1 MVKGIYKITNNR
13 SGEVYIGQST
23 DIESRKNTHFKELEQ
38 RKHHNS
44 GMQNDYSSGDSFSFE
59 ILLEMPNA
67 TREELHDKEKY
78 YISKYNS
85 FWKGYNQTPGGEMD
99 KYKGRYK
106 YGGRRLPKNE
116 YRTPMEYK
124 IPPNTN
130 DKSLELEKNKSR
142 ITNLKIILTGSV
154 VVTIIS
160 LIVYFWQI
168 YLFGEFYTLNGLFAV
183 ISASITIIFS
193 IELISKKSHVNK
205 LAYDIK
211 ENEMI
216 SERNNEINRLIG
228 ILNENS
234 MYLENEII
242 ERVVSLSSDKKQI
255 FCRTYNIQNTNEN
268 IIKFIA
274 KTKWIGIPL
283 NHPYSE
289 IVNINNISKD
299 KIGLIQTLNA
309 LAYKLPDPNYY
320 YFCLSRNIPEQYIHN
335 VLIRDNYICQKCG
348 KNLLE
353 YETYEELTRDNDY
366 VQLIKPLEEGGTI
379 IEDNLITACK
389 QSCDNHYIP
398 SKDIIEIK
406 NTPSPNSNQNLTRI
420 ERNGVSFKFPDYY
433 LVDKIP
439 ENCRECIVSLT
450 KDDGKCNILIEMD
463 EELKHIA
470 SNYLRYTEELT
481 KKRNSLN
488 IFTYHMLDPSSRYVN
503 ELYNF
508 CDIQRI
514 EFIKSTEIWNT
525 LKYRKRY
532 CFIATY
538 NDSEGNS
545 NKKKIIKSIIF
556 FDLNH
561 LAPIKITLNSPLD
574 EKYNCIQDLYFI
586 VNSLKIDA
594 ASILFKK

>member
-99 KYKGRYK
+99 KYKGRYE

-154 VVTIIS
+154 VVTIIL

-309 LAYKLPDPNYY
+309 LAVNLPDPNYY